1 MGHSWGTY
9 FGCNLV
15 LAYPEYYDCYIG
27 TGQLVDM
34 YQNEIAFKKAA
45 TEWAGDDE
53 EGLELLESIM
63 PDNFYTLEHFT
74 ARNRLMEKYGYDMM
88 VDGTDYNM
96 AVTEIFNPYYTL
108 ADWVKLLNSDG
119 TVYMDFI
126 MSDEFDKFSLTDRTE
141 YEVPYYNINGDRD
154 YQTNY
159 KLAQEYF
166 DEINAPY
173 KKLYIMENTTHGLLE
188 SKSDAFSEIL
198 HEIAKEQSFG

>member
-1 MGHSWGTY
+1 
-9 FGCNLV
+9 
-15 LAYPEYYDCYIG
+15 
-27 TGQLVDM
+27 
-34 YQNEIAFKKAA
+34 
-45 TEWAGDDE
+45 
-53 EGLELLESIM
+53 
-63 PDNFYTLEHFT
+63 
-74 ARNRLMEKYGYDMM
+74 MEKYGYDMM

-96 AVTEIFNPYYTL
+96 AAAEIFNPYYTL

-166 DEINAPY
+166 DEISAPY

-188 SKSDAFSEIL
+188 SKSEAFSEIL